1 MFGRNKISQE
11 EVESL
16 RQRAE
21 QDERVFAQVEEHKDM
36 VDAGVTELEESY
48 RQVEAGVTQVQEN
61 MKSAAALAEE
71 NAQLEAT
78 ISHSLRACKER
89 LE

>member
-36 VDAGVTELEESY
+36 FDAGVTELEESY

-71 NAQLEAT
+71 NAQLPLPDDQRN
-78 ISHSLRACKER
+78 H
-89 LE
+89 